1 MIFTFG
7 NARNASERN
16 TTQSQPKIQ
25 KKRRRLVSSGITFDL
40 VAERASL
47 VLVENDI
54 VGESVGRRRFLGEG
68 FVRDGGSGEQSSG
81 DAERRSGERGEEGR
95 EPAATSVGGAASGA
109 AVKSGLEEAV
119 REGDGGGGTAAS
131 GGEGPVENRGG
142 SPSHSVC
149 DCEIQNRTKPNHTR
163 SLFSIGLDVWSLK
176 LLEGFMSVW

>member
-1 MIFTFG
+1 M
-7 NARNASERN
+7 
-16 TTQSQPKIQ
+16 
-25 KKRRRLVSSGITFDL
+25 VSSGITFDL

-54 VGESVGRRRFLGEG
+54 VGESVGRRRFFGEG
-68 FVRDGGSGEQSSG
+68 FVRDGGSGEQS
-81 DAERRSGERGEEGR
+81 SGERGEEGR

-149 DCEIQNRTKPNHTR
+149 DCEIQNRTKPNQTTPDLSFR
-163 SLFSIGLDVWSLK
+163 LVWSLK